1 MARRREVGT
10 WVPRLSAMSAFG
22 GLLRAGHPEP
32 SLVVTVVAVGLGVG
46 VGLSPRRLVVLGVAV
61 LAGQLSV
68 GWSNDLLDARRGLD
82 RGRTDKPLAVGSAS
96 EIGVQR
102 AAAIALG
109 LAVAFSLMLG
119 PLPGVL
125 HLAAVA
131 SAWAYNLWLKDTAAS
146 VVPYVL
152 SFAALPVVVT
162 TAAGEGPPR
171 LWAVVAAACFGAGVH
186 LSNALPDIAADR
198 EAGVRGLPQRLGER
212 GAAAGAA
219 GLLAVGAAAALVG
232 PFLPGGGLP
241 WPAVVGLAAA
251 ASGLGFS
258 LVAAR
263 RGRLVVAY
271 QLTVAVGLL
280 VVAAL
285 VAAGGRMV

>member
-1 MARRREVGT
+1 
-10 WVPRLSAMSAFG
+10 MSAIG

-32 SLVVTVVAVGLGVG
+32 SLVVTVVTVGLGVG
-46 VGLSPRRLVVLGVAV
+46 VGLPPERLAVLGLAV

-82 RGRTDKPLAVGSAS
+82 RGRTDKPLAVGSVSPRAVR
-96 EIGVQR
+96 G
-102 AAAIALG
+102 AAAVAVVVATASSLG
-109 LAVAFSLMLG
+109 LG
-119 PLPGVL
+119 PVPGGL
-125 HLAAVA
+125 HLAAVG
-131 SAWAYNLWLKDTAAS
+131 SAWAYNVWLKQTAAS
-146 VVPYVL
+146 VVPYAL
-152 SFAALPVVVT
+152 SFSALPVVVT
-162 TAAGEGPPR
+162 TAAGEGLPR
-171 LWAVVAAACFGAGVH
+171 PWAIVAAACFGAGVH

-219 GLLAVGAAAALVG
+219 GLLAMGAAAALVG

-251 ASGLGFS
+251 ASGLGSS

-280 VVAAL
+280 VVGAL